1 MLQPTNTPNSE
12 EEERL
17 GYVSKYI
24 KKLQDGINE
33 AYKTIVDT
41 TNGLVDEL
49 DEANAKI
56 AGVFGQTQ
64 KSTVALRQEIA
75 VAIPSLIS
83 MGGETSD
90 ALAIQESVAKYLQT
104 NVITSAEVTEQLFAA
119 GKVLGF
125 TASESGRVVTN
136 FQNAGVQTGEMVE
149 NLQKVANIARSVGAN
164 TKAVFDLVENNL
176 NQINK
181 YGFQDGVSGLARMA
195 SQAAGLRINM
205 SETFEFAA
213 KVFNPEGAIN
223 MVATFQ
229 RLGVAAGDLA
239 DPFRLM
245 YLASEDTEELQN
257 QIVKMTE
264 KFVQFDEKSGRFKVF
279 PGAKRDLMALQEET
293 GYAYDDLVKMGE
305 GMAKFKLL
313 QGQFKIGG
321 FSKED
326 QQFISNVAQYSKEK
340 GGFTV
345 KLGLGEEKLVSQ
357 IGSSDLEKIKTFN
370 APVKL
375 EDLAKEQLSVL
386 ETINQTVQTLI
397 YGAAAPVAASKFPA
411 DAKELVRAMALTGQ
425 VEIDKLIGN
434 TRNTIQTIDGGYQK
448 LASTAI
454 KTLSGKASGADYE
467 RLYTQSTEAFFKNIE
482 KFSTTL
488 SNMSLADMK
497 PFISETN
504 LLAGTARAGANALE
518 KFTDK
523 LNGFTTGK
531 SPQNLNLQSTRDVNR
546 TDNLNVN
553 FSPLKVDGKFDTG
566 GGSAELTQKQ
576 AEAIA
581 KMIADAIA
589 KAIPTA
595 TYGNVPSSL
604 GR

>member
-1 MLQPTNTPNSE
+1 MLQTTNATNPE
-12 EEERL
+12 EEDRL
-17 GYVSKYI
+17 NYVAKYI

-64 KSTVALRQEIA
+64 KSTAALRQEIA
-75 VAIPSLIS
+75 VAIPSLFS

-90 ALAIQESVAKYLQT
+90 ALAIQESVAKKLQT

-125 TASESGRVVTN
+125 TAAESGRVVTN
-136 FQNAGVQTGEMVE
+136 FQNAGIQTGEMVE

-164 TKAVFDLVENNL
+164 TSAVFDLVENNL

-397 YGAAAPVAASKFPA
+397 YGAAAPVAASRFPA
-411 DAKELVRAMALTGQ
+411 DAKEIVRAMALTGQ

-454 KTLSGKASGADYE
+454 KTLSGKASGGDYE
-467 RLYTQSTEAFFKNIE
+467 RLYTQSTDAFFKNIE

-504 LLAGTARAGANALE
+504 LLAGTAKAGATALE

-531 SPQNLNLQSTRDVNR
+531 SPQNLNLQSTKDVNR
-546 TDNLNVN
+546 TDNINVN

-589 KAIPTA
+589 KAIPTT

>member
-1 MLQPTNTPNSE
+1 MLQTTNATNPE
-12 EEERL
+12 EEDRL
-17 GYVSKYI
+17 NYVAKYI

-64 KSTVALRQEIA
+64 KSTAALRQEIA

-90 ALAIQESVAKYLQT
+90 ALAIQESVAKKLQT

-125 TASESGRVVTN
+125 TAAESGRVVSN
-136 FQNAGVQTGEMVE
+136 FQNAGIQTGEMVE

-164 TKAVFDLVENNL
+164 TSAVFDLVENNL

-375 EDLAKEQLSVL
+375 EDLAKEQLSVIQ
-386 ETINQTVQTLI
+386 TINQTVQALV

-411 DAKELVRAMALTGQ
+411 DAKEIIRAMALTGQ

-454 KTLSGKASGADYE
+454 KTFSGKASAADYE

-504 LLAGTARAGANALE
+504 LLAGTAKAGASALE

-576 AEAIA
+576 AEAVA
-581 KMIADAIA
+581 KMVADAIA
-589 KAIPTA
+589 KAIPTT
-595 TYGNVPSSL
+595 TYGNLPPL
-604 GR
+604 KK

>member
-1 MLQPTNTPNSE
+1 MLQTTNATNPE
-12 EEERL
+12 EEDRL
-17 GYVSKYI
+17 NYVAKYI

-64 KSTVALRQEIA
+64 KSTAALRQEIA

-90 ALAIQESVAKYLQT
+90 ALAIQESVAKKLQT

-125 TASESGRVVTN
+125 TAAESGRVVAN
-136 FQNAGVQTGEMVE
+136 FQNAGIQTGEMVE

-164 TKAVFDLVENNL
+164 TSAVFDLVENNL

-397 YGAAAPVAASKFPA
+397 YGAAAPVAASRFPA
-411 DAKELVRAMALTGQ
+411 DAKEIVRAMALTGQ

-434 TRNTIQTIDGGYQK
+434 TRNTIQTIDGGYRQTK
-448 LASTAI
+448 WFYNWKIT
-454 KTLSGKASGADYE
+454 T
-467 RLYTQSTEAFFKNIE
+467 
-482 KFSTTL
+482 KF
-488 SNMSLADMK
+488 
-497 PFISETN
+497 E
-504 LLAGTARAGANALE
+504 
-518 KFTDK
+518 
-523 LNGFTTGK
+523 
-531 SPQNLNLQSTRDVNR
+531 
-546 TDNLNVN
+546 
-553 FSPLKVDGKFDTG
+553 
-566 GGSAELTQKQ
+566 
-576 AEAIA
+576 
-581 KMIADAIA
+581 
-589 KAIPTA
+589 
-595 TYGNVPSSL
+595 SSKYQ
-604 GR
+604 RC

>member
-1 MLQPTNTPNSE
+1 MLQPTNAPNPE
-12 EEERL
+12 EEDRL
-17 GYVSKYI
+17 NYVAKYI
-24 KKLQDGINE
+24 KKLQDGINQ
-33 AYKTIVDT
+33 AYKTIADT
-41 TNGLVDEL
+41 TNELVDEL

-64 KSTVALRQEIA
+64 KSVVGLRQEIA
-75 VAIPSLIS
+75 VALPSLIR
-83 MGGETSD
+83 MGGDSRD
-90 ALAIQESVAKYLQT
+90 AIAIQESVAKSLQT
-104 NVITSAEVTEQLFAA
+104 NVITSAEVTQQLFAA

-136 FQNAGVQTGEMVE
+136 FQNAGIQTGEMVE

-164 TKAVFDLVENNL
+164 TSAVFELVENNL

-213 KVFNPEGAIN
+213 KVFNPEGAVN

-313 QGQFKIGG
+313 QGEFKIGG

-375 EDLAKEQLSVL
+375 EDLAKEQLSVIQ
-386 ETINQTVQTLI
+386 TINQTVQALV
-397 YGAAAPVAASKFPA
+397 YGTAAPVAASKFPA
-411 DAKELVRAMALTGQ
+411 DAKEIVRAMALTGQ

-454 KTLSGKASGADYE
+454 KTFSGKASGADYE

-497 PFISETN
+497 PFISEGN
-504 LLAGTARAGANALE
+504 LLAKTANAGATALE

-531 SPQNLNLQSTRDVNR
+531 SPQNMNLQSTRDVNR
-546 TDNLNVN
+546 TDNINVN

-576 AEAIA
+576 AEAVA
-581 KMIADAIA
+581 KMVADAIA
-589 KAIPTA
+589 KAIPTT
-595 TYGNVPSSL
+595 TYGNLPPL
-604 GR
+604 KK

>member
-75 VAIPSLIS
+75 VAIPSLIA

-434 TRNTIQTIDGGYQK
+434 TRNTIQTIDSGYQK
-448 LASTAI
+448 FASAAI

-553 FSPLKVDGKFDTG
+553 FSPLKVDGKLDTG

-589 KAIPTA
+589 KAIPTT

>member
-1 MLQPTNTPNSE
+1 MLQTTNATNPE
-12 EEERL
+12 EEDRL
-17 GYVSKYI
+17 NYVAKYI

-49 DEANAKI
+49 DEANAKK

-64 KSTVALRQEIA
+64 KSTAALRQEIA

-90 ALAIQESVAKYLQT
+90 ALAIQESVAKKLQT

-125 TASESGRVVTN
+125 TAAESGRVVAN
-136 FQNAGVQTGEMVE
+136 FQNAGIQTGEMVE

-164 TKAVFDLVENNL
+164 TSAVFDLVENNL

-397 YGAAAPVAASKFPA
+397 YGAAAPVAASRFPA
-411 DAKELVRAMALTGQ
+411 DAKEIVRAMALTGQ

-454 KTLSGKASGADYE
+454 KTLSGKASGGDYE
-467 RLYTQSTEAFFKNIE
+467 RLYTQSTDAFFKNIE

-504 LLAGTARAGANALE
+504 LLAGTAKAGATALE

-531 SPQNLNLQSTRDVNR
+531 SPQNLNLQSTKDVNR
-546 TDNLNVN
+546 TDNINVN

-589 KAIPTA
+589 KAIPTT

>member
-589 KAIPTA
+589 KAIPTT

>member
-1 MLQPTNTPNSE
+1 MLQTTNATNPE
-12 EEERL
+12 EEDRL
-17 GYVSKYI
+17 NYVAKYI
-24 KKLQDGINE
+24 KNLQDGINE

-64 KSTVALRQEIA
+64 KSTAALRQEIA

-90 ALAIQESVAKYLQT
+90 ALAIQESVAKKLQT

-125 TASESGRVVTN
+125 TAAESGRVVAN
-136 FQNAGVQTGEMVE
+136 FQNAGIQTGEMVE

-164 TKAVFDLVENNL
+164 TSAVFDLVENNL

-397 YGAAAPVAASKFPA
+397 YGAAAPVAASRFPA
-411 DAKELVRAMALTGQ
+411 DAKEIVRAMALTGQ

-454 KTLSGKASGADYE
+454 KTLSGKASGGDYE
-467 RLYTQSTEAFFKNIE
+467 RLYTQSTDAFFKNIE

-504 LLAGTARAGANALE
+504 LLAGTAKAGATALE

-531 SPQNLNLQSTRDVNR
+531 SPQNLNLQSTKDVNR
-546 TDNLNVN
+546 TDNINVN

-589 KAIPTA
+589 KAIPTT

>member
-448 LASTAI
+448 FASTAI

-589 KAIPTA
+589 KAIPTT

>member
-1 MLQPTNTPNSE
+1 MLQTTNATNPE
-12 EEERL
+12 EEDRL
-17 GYVSKYI
+17 NYVAKYI

-64 KSTVALRQEIA
+64 KSTAALRQEIA

-90 ALAIQESVAKYLQT
+90 ALAIQESVAKKLQT

-125 TASESGRVVTN
+125 TAAESGRVVTN
-136 FQNAGVQTGEMVE
+136 FQNAGIQTGEMVE

-164 TKAVFDLVENNL
+164 TSAVFDLVENNL

-397 YGAAAPVAASKFPA
+397 YGAAAPVAASRFPA
-411 DAKELVRAMALTGQ
+411 DAKEIVRAMALTGQ

-454 KTLSGKASGADYE
+454 KTLSGKASGGDYE
-467 RLYTQSTEAFFKNIE
+467 RLYTQSTDAFFKNIE

-504 LLAGTARAGANALE
+504 LLAGTAKAGATALE

-531 SPQNLNLQSTRDVNR
+531 SPQNLNLQSTKDVNR
-546 TDNLNVN
+546 TDNINVN

-576 AEAIA
+576 
-581 KMIADAIA
+581 K
-589 KAIPTA
+589 
-595 TYGNVPSSL
+595 
-604 GR
+604 

>member
-434 TRNTIQTIDGGYQK
+434 TRNTIQTIDSGYQK
-448 LASTAI
+448 FASAAI

-504 LLAGTARAGANALE
+504 LLAGTAKAGANALE

-589 KAIPTA
+589 KAIPTT

>member
-434 TRNTIQTIDGGYQK
+434 TRNTIQTIDSGYQK
-448 LASTAI
+448 FASAAI

-553 FSPLKVDGKFDTG
+553 FSPLKVDGKLDTG

-589 KAIPTA
+589 KAIPTT

>member
-1 MLQPTNTPNSE
+1 
-12 EEERL
+12 
-17 GYVSKYI
+17 
-24 KKLQDGINE
+24 
-33 AYKTIVDT
+33 
-41 TNGLVDEL
+41 
-49 DEANAKI
+49 
-56 AGVFGQTQ
+56 
-64 KSTVALRQEIA
+64 
-75 VAIPSLIS
+75 
-83 MGGETSD
+83 
-90 ALAIQESVAKYLQT
+90 
-104 NVITSAEVTEQLFAA
+104 
-119 GKVLGF
+119 
-125 TASESGRVVTN
+125 
-136 FQNAGVQTGEMVE
+136 
-149 NLQKVANIARSVGAN
+149 
-164 TKAVFDLVENNL
+164 
-176 NQINK
+176 
-181 YGFQDGVSGLARMA
+181 
-195 SQAAGLRINM
+195 
-205 SETFEFAA
+205 
-213 KVFNPEGAIN
+213 

-313 QGQFKIGG
+313 QGEFKIGG

-375 EDLAKEQLSVL
+375 EDLAKEQLSVIQ
-386 ETINQTVQTLI
+386 TINQTVQALV
-397 YGAAAPVAASKFPA
+397 YGTAAPVAASKFPA
-411 DAKELVRAMALTGQ
+411 DAKEIVRAMALTGQ

-454 KTLSGKASGADYE
+454 KTFSGKASGADYE

-497 PFISETN
+497 PFISEGN
-504 LLAGTARAGANALE
+504 LLAKTANAGATALE

-531 SPQNLNLQSTRDVNR
+531 SPQNMNLQSTRDVNR
-546 TDNLNVN
+546 TDNINVN

-576 AEAIA
+576 AEAVA
-581 KMIADAIA
+581 KMVADAIA
-589 KAIPTA
+589 KAIPTT
-595 TYGNVPSSL
+595 TYGNLPPL
-604 GR
+604 KK

>member
-1 MLQPTNTPNSE
+1 MLQTTNATNPE
-12 EEERL
+12 EEDRL
-17 GYVSKYI
+17 NYVAKYI

-64 KSTVALRQEIA
+64 KSTAALRQEIA

-90 ALAIQESVAKYLQT
+90 ALAIQESVAKKLQT

-125 TASESGRVVTN
+125 TAAESGRVVAN
-136 FQNAGVQTGEMVE
+136 FQNAGIQTGEMVE

-164 TKAVFDLVENNL
+164 TSAVFDLVENNL

-397 YGAAAPVAASKFPA
+397 YGAAAPVAASRFPA
-411 DAKELVRAMALTGQ
+411 DAKEIVRAMALTGQ

-454 KTLSGKASGADYE
+454 KTLSGKASGGDYE
-467 RLYTQSTEAFFKNIE
+467 RLYTQSTDAFFKNIE

-504 LLAGTARAGANALE
+504 LLAGTAKAGATALE

-531 SPQNLNLQSTRDVNR
+531 SPQNLNLQSTKDVNR
-546 TDNLNVN
+546 TDNINVN

-589 KAIPTA
+589 KAIPTT

>member
-434 TRNTIQTIDGGYQK
+434 TRNTIQTIDSGYQK
-448 LASTAI
+448 FASAAI

-589 KAIPTA
+589 KAIPTT

>member
-1 MLQPTNTPNSE
+1 MLQTTNATNPE
-12 EEERL
+12 EEDRL
-17 GYVSKYI
+17 NYVAKYI

-64 KSTVALRQEIA
+64 KSTAALRQEIA

-90 ALAIQESVAKYLQT
+90 ALAIQESVAKKLQT

-125 TASESGRVVTN
+125 TAAESGRVVTN
-136 FQNAGVQTGEMVE
+136 FQNAGIQTGEMVE

-164 TKAVFDLVENNL
+164 TSAVFDLVENNL

-397 YGAAAPVAASKFPA
+397 YGAAAPVAASRFPA
-411 DAKELVRAMALTGQ
+411 DAKEIVRAMALTGQ

-454 KTLSGKASGADYE
+454 KTLSGKASGGDYE
-467 RLYTQSTEAFFKNIE
+467 RLYTQSTDAFFKNIE

-504 LLAGTARAGANALE
+504 LLAGTAKAGATALE

-531 SPQNLNLQSTRDVNR
+531 SPQNLNLQSTKDVNR
-546 TDNLNVN
+546 TDNINVN

-589 KAIPTA
+589 KAIPTT